1 MDTQS
6 KLAKVIGTLSVH
18 VTLSRTAIGFCFF
31 LTAAM
36 IGSFWNLTTRI
47 DDVGE
52 KLTSEIT
59 SLKVDV
65 ATLVTDVRALKT
77 DFRAM
82 KTDLATMARQQ
93 DQIIATLTR
102 EYGTL
107 KKEDRTQ

>member
-31 LTAAM
+31 LAAAM

-65 ATLVTDVRALKT
+65 ATLKTDVAALKT
-77 DFRAM
+77 DVAA
-82 KTDLATMARQQ
+82 LASRQ
-93 DQIIATLTR
+93 DQIIAILS
-102 EYGTL
+102 TL
-107 KKEDRTQ
+107 KKEDRIQ

>member
-1 MDTQS
+1 MNEHQYVTREELDTQS

-31 LTAAM
+31 LAAAM

-65 ATLVTDVRALKT
+65 ATLKTDVAT
-77 DFRAM
+77 
-82 KTDLATMARQQ
+82 LASRQ
-93 DQIIATLTR
+93 DQIIAILSTLT
-102 EYGTL
+102 
-107 KKEDRTQ
+107 KEDRIQ